1 MDMIVT
7 MFLIW
12 LIHVAAGA
20 ALSSPILWFGRKR
33 IAWTKWDLLALT
45 IPFCVWLVLMWSPL
59 SIGKKSLANIGEP
72 IYVSFAMPVAAAL
85 LVGIGQ
91 RLRPMGGAIIM
102 TALLCGVA
110 VTTFFLVPMKP
121 E

>member
-1 MDMIVT
+1 MGFT
-7 MFLIW
+7 RAHNSL
-12 LIHVAAGA
+12 LCLAGA
-20 ALSSPILWFGRKR
+20 HVVPSLHRQEE
-33 IAWTKWDLLALT
+33 
-45 IPFCVWLVLMWSPL
+45 
-59 SIGKKSLANIGEP
+59 LANIGEP